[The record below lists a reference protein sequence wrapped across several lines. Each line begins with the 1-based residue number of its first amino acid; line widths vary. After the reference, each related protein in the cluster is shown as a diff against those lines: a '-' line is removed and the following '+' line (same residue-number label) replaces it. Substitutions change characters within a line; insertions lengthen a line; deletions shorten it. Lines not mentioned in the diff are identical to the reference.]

1 MGMER
6 KLVFAFLFM
15 EKEAYMQTVKLSNGI
30 EVPVLGFGTWQ
41 LKGVKCTEMVEYAL
55 KSGYRAIDTAQIY
68 LNEEAVGEGIRRS
81 EIDKSEIFL
90 TTKVR
95 NRFQGYDTTLKA
107 VEASLQ
113 RFGLNQIDL
122 FLVHWPGKRTYLPTW
137 KALVRFYE
145 EGLIRSIGVSNFYPE
160 HLETCAQETGIMPMI
175 NQIEMHPYLIQHEI
189 VDYCEENHIVLES
202 WSPLSAAGQSR
213 KDPKCIDPSKTEE
226 DCENKNPMEDP
237 LIKKIAQKHGK
248 TPAQIILN
256 WHVQKG
262 FVVVP
267 KSSNPKRILQN
278 MEIFDFELTEEEMK
292 AIDELTKRQ
301 IRIGDDSRYYEFP
314 LLKDLIAQGK
324 ELERDSFGNIL

>member
-1 MGMER
+1 
-6 KLVFAFLFM
+6 
-15 EKEAYMQTVKLSNGI
+15 
-30 EVPVLGFGTWQ
+30 
-41 LKGVKCTEMVEYAL
+41 
-55 KSGYRAIDTAQIY
+55 
-68 LNEEAVGEGIRRS
+68 
-81 EIDKSEIFL
+81 
-90 TTKVR
+90 
-95 NRFQGYDTTLKA
+95 
-107 VEASLQ
+107 
-113 RFGLNQIDL
+113 
-122 FLVHWPGKRTYLPTW
+122 
-137 KALVRFYE
+137 
-145 EGLIRSIGVSNFYPE
+145 
-160 HLETCAQETGIMPMI
+160 
-175 NQIEMHPYLIQHEI
+175 
-189 VDYCEENHIVLES
+189 
-202 WSPLSAAGQSR
+202 
-213 KDPKCIDPSKTEE
+213 
-226 DCENKNPMEDP
+226 MEDP